1 MKKIYISPAIDIYN
15 VIIHSGIMGS
25 PETAGS
31 EVDIEKDLNDLNP
44 GVGGNPG
51 GDGGWDDEDN
61 SRDNN
66 RGSVWDNIW

>member
-15 VIIHSGIMGS
+15 VNIRSGIMGS
-25 PETAGS
+25 PGTAGS

-51 GDGGWDDEDN
+51 GDGDWDDDDL
-61 SRDNN
+61 SRSNN
-66 RGSVWDNIW
+66 RNSVWDNIW

>member
-15 VIIHSGIMGS
+15 VNIRSGIMGS
-25 PETAGS
+25 PGTAGS

-51 GDGGWDDEDN
+51 GDGDWDDEDN
-61 SRDNN
+61 SRNNN